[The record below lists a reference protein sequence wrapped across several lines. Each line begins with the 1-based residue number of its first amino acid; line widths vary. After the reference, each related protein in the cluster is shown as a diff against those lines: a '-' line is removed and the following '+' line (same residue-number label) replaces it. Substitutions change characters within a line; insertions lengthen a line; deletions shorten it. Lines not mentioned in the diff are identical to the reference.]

1 MDLHGIPSIP
11 STGYIF
17 FNDAVIKSIVPW
29 LLYCVFAKKYMN
41 HFVILTYQR
50 GIILL
55 CIICKKILPITQCEG
70 FFYRSITGEL
80 HQVCCMMLDVNEN
93 FLDKIIVYFIF
104 HINMSAKLFFVPSVH
119 LECQAWLLANQ
130 RKTLIIS
137 SVFSVLFT

>member
-1 MDLHGIPSIP
+1 MDSIHWI
-11 STGYIF
+11 SRF
-17 FNDAVIKSIVPW
+17 MSSNDDVIKSIFLW
-29 LLYCVFAKKYMN
+29 LLHCCCILRNIWIIFL
-41 HFVILTYQR
+41 LTYQR

-55 CIICKKILPITQCEG
+55 CIICKKILPITQCEV

-119 LECQAWLLANQ
+119 LECEARQKHG
-130 RKTLIIS
+130 KTLRYS
-137 SVFSVLFT
+137 